1 MEDTMFCNL
10 DISALIST
18 CSEDIKF
25 ISVNSDI
32 IIDKEWHLLEEDDD
46 HVFLKNENNKV
57 LFVKKIKKC

>member
-10 DISALIST
+10 DIGALIST
-18 CSEDIKF
+18 YNEDIKF

-32 IIDKEWHLLEEDDD
+32 ELDKEWHLLEEDDD
-46 HVFLKNENNKV
+46 HVFLKNDNKV

>member
-10 DISALIST
+10 DIGALIST
-18 CSEDIKF
+18 YNEDIKF
-25 ISVNSDI
+25 ISVNSDAI
-32 IIDKEWHLLEEDDD
+32 LDKEWNLLEEDDD

>member
-10 DISALIST
+10 DINKLFSSYD
-18 CSEDIKF
+18 EDIKF

-32 IIDKEWHLLEEDDD
+32 ILDKEWHLIEEDDD

-57 LFVKKIKKC
+57 LFVKKIKK

>member
-1 MEDTMFCNL
+1 MEDTMFCKL

-25 ISVNSDI
+25 ISVNSHVV
-32 IIDKEWHLLEEDDD
+32 IDKEWHLLEEDDD

>member
-10 DISALIST
+10 DINKLFSSYD
-18 CSEDIKF
+18 EDIKF

-32 IIDKEWHLLEEDDD
+32 ILDKEWHLMEEDDD

-57 LFVKKIKKC
+57 LFVKKIKK

>member
-10 DISALIST
+10 DINKLFSSYD
-18 CSEDIKF
+18 EDIKF

-32 IIDKEWHLLEEDDD
+32 ILDKEWHLLEEDDD
-46 HVFLKNENNKV
+46 HVFLKNDNKV